1 MQQCTLAEVTEE
13 ESETLRQLGQDNM
26 QAESSGAAVQAA
38 LVVLLVAEG
47 MLPMLTDRQLVLGSQ
62 QRSLQR

>member
-1 MQQCTLAEVTEE
+1 VQQCTLAEVTEE

-47 MLPMLTDRQLVLGSQ
+47 MLPMLTDKQLSWVLLVLLSQ
-62 QRSLQR
+62 

>member
-1 MQQCTLAEVTEE
+1 VRP
-13 ESETLRQLGQDNM
+13 RQLGQGNI
-26 QAESSGAAVQAA
+26 QAESSGAAVEAA

-47 MLPMLTDRQLVLGSQ
+47 MLPMLTDKQLVLRSQ

>member
-1 MQQCTLAEVTEE
+1 VQQCTLAEVTEE

-47 MLPMLTDRQLVLGSQ
+47 MLPMLTDKQLS
-62 QRSLQR
+62 